1 MRGRF
6 GVLSWIFSLAGALL
20 GSQLVAAMYDN
31 VNGPMEHAL
40 WGGAV
45 FLAIYIGGFA
55 GLSLSL
61 CFGRWR
67 ARRPRGWLIS
77 FILCGALIFAAGAGG
92 QALFMVTREEVVVST
107 DKVDMVLL
115 LDASS
120 SMDSAGYDAPRTEA
134 ASQFVDAVGEDN
146 RLQAV
151 SFASTVLDSTDLLYM
166 DSTGKQE
173 LKDFIASIDSIG
185 QTDFNAPLRLAV
197 DTLTAEARPDVNR
210 AILLLTDGEGDLD
223 SDVAQDIQAGGI
235 MFFSVRISKS
245 STTGSQARALI
256 DLSNATGG
264 FDTRLKPAADGSVDT
279 AALLESFNNAFEAST
294 ENRVSMEEDL
304 LISSEETSLYQ
315 FAVRLV
321 TLLLCALLFGVGY
334 FTQFRAKKLLL
345 NLGSGVLLA
354 VLITLLG
361 GQVDTCLTLAC
372 LLLGTAYVS
381 FELNEGEVL
390 DV

>member
-166 DSTGKQE
+166 DSRGKQE

-264 FDTRLKPAADGSVDT
+264 ADGSVDT

-381 FELNEGEVL
+381 FELNGGEVL

>member
-1 MRGRF
+1 MRRRF
-6 GVLSWIFSLAGALL
+6 GVLSWIFSLIGAML
-20 GSQLVAAMYDN
+20 GSQLVAATYEN
-31 VNGPMEHAL
+31 VNGPTEHAL
-40 WGGAV
+40 WGGALL
-45 FLAIYIGGFA
+45 LAIYFGGFA

-61 CFGRWR
+61 LFGRWR
-67 ARRPRGWLIS
+67 ARRPRGWLVA
-77 FILCGALIFAAGAGG
+77 FLLCGALIFGAGAGG
-92 QALFMVTREEVVVST
+92 QALFMLTREEVVVST

-120 SMDSAGYDAPRTEA
+120 SMDSSGYDTPRTEA
-134 ASQFVDAVGEDN
+134 ASQFVDGVGEEN

-151 SFASTVLDSTDLLYM
+151 SFASTVLDSTGLLYL
-166 DSTGKQE
+166 DSAGKQE
-173 LKDFIASIDSIG
+173 LKAFIASIDSIG

-223 SDVAQDIQAGGI
+223 SAVAQEIEAEGI

-245 STTGSQARALI
+245 STTSSQERALI
-256 DLSNATGG
+256 DLANATGG
-264 FDTRLKPAADGSVDT
+264 FDTRLKPASDGSVDT
-279 AALLESFNNAFEAST
+279 AALLESFNSAFEAST
-294 ENRVSMEEDL
+294 ENRLSMEEDL

-334 FTQFRAKKLLL
+334 FAQFRGKKLLL
-345 NLGSGVLLA
+345 NLGSGALLA
-354 VLITLLG
+354 VLITLMG
-361 GQVDTCLTLAC
+361 GQVEACMALAA
-372 LLLGTAYVS
+372 LLLGAAYVS
-381 FELNEGEVL
+381 FEPAGGEVF

>member
-61 CFGRWR
+61 RFGRWR
-67 ARRPRGWLIS
+67 ARRPRGWLVS

-134 ASQFVDAVGEDN
+134 ASQFVDTVGEDN

-223 SDVAQDIQAGGI
+223 SDVAQDI
-235 MFFSVRISKS
+235 
-245 STTGSQARALI
+245 
-256 DLSNATGG
+256 
-264 FDTRLKPAADGSVDT
+264 
-279 AALLESFNNAFEAST
+279 
-294 ENRVSMEEDL
+294 
-304 LISSEETSLYQ
+304 
-315 FAVRLV
+315 
-321 TLLLCALLFGVGY
+321 
-334 FTQFRAKKLLL
+334 
-345 NLGSGVLLA
+345 
-354 VLITLLG
+354 
-361 GQVDTCLTLAC
+361 
-372 LLLGTAYVS
+372 
-381 FELNEGEVL
+381 
-390 DV
+390 

>member
-1 MRGRF
+1 M
-6 GVLSWIFSLAGALL
+6 
-20 GSQLVAAMYDN
+20 
-31 VNGPMEHAL
+31 
-40 WGGAV
+40 
-45 FLAIYIGGFA
+45 
-55 GLSLSL
+55 
-61 CFGRWR
+61 
-67 ARRPRGWLIS
+67 
-77 FILCGALIFAAGAGG
+77 
-92 QALFMVTREEVVVST
+92 
-107 DKVDMVLL
+107 
-115 LDASS
+115 
-120 SMDSAGYDAPRTEA
+120 
-134 ASQFVDAVGEDN
+134 
-146 RLQAV
+146 
-151 SFASTVLDSTDLLYM
+151 
-166 DSTGKQE
+166 
-173 LKDFIASIDSIG
+173 
-185 QTDFNAPLRLAV
+185 
-197 DTLTAEARPDVNR
+197 DTLTAEARADVNL

-256 DLSNATGG
+256 DLANATGG

-381 FELNEGEVL
+381 FELNGGEVL